1 MKICLRSGVD
11 LQTERLQGWLQYGKT
26 YIVLSVEQYNSSE
39 IGFRVASE
47 DGGQP
52 VLFRAALFDLID
64 GSLPACW
71 KVLAVRQNTVDLG
84 PEVFGQAGFW
94 EKCFDRDHIAL
105 GEYRE
110 AMEQVMAD
118 S

>member
-1 MKICLRSGVD
+1 M
-11 LQTERLQGWLQYGKT
+11 
-26 YIVLSVEQYNSSE
+26 EQYSSGE

-52 VLFRAALFDLID
+52 VVFRAALFDLID
-64 GSLPACW
+64 CSLPACW
-71 KVLAVRQNTVDLG
+71 KVLAVRQNAVDLG

-94 EKCFDRDHIAL
+94 EKCFDRDPVAL
-105 GEYRE
+105 DEYRE
-110 AMEQVMAD
+110 AKEQVMAD